1 METSSH
7 VRPFGDLGMKSEWRL
22 IDSTGSI
29 EMERMWQER
38 ADYGHFFYRIPNG
51 ESAADA
57 YDRISGFNESLWR
70 QFGDDDFPSVCVLV
84 THGLMTRVFLMKWY
98 HWSVEYFEDLR
109 NINHCEFVVMK
120 QENNGKYALQTE
132 LRTWTEFQARAA
144 ATNTA
149 KVEAS
154 PVLTTR
160 RWGGCAMGCNHQHM
174 SFPRRTKRLNTMDII
189 PQLPKPAMEED
200 EKDDHPIAS
209 QEADHANG
217 SHTPAKKS
225 SRKIG
230 TNGVSRRPDPPH
242 SDSDTDDGRVSPTD
256 GHGIHGGSSAD
267 DEGVSES
274 FVTVSSTQRISTH
287 QYRGPGT
294 GSGGEISDES
304 DFFDTNVHQLESRM
318 TFRSE
323 MSRAALAQIEEGDER
338 GSTRRRSSPTSPRR
352 QGSDARYRK
361 ASIKGWTKES
371 GMTGD
376 KKANALGDVS
386 DDDKG
391 KVEAEEV
398 EPKEGTAAADI
409 Y

>member
-1 METSSH
+1 VTDVVM
-7 VRPFGDLGMKSEWRL
+7 
-22 IDSTGSI
+22 TGSI

-70 QFGDDDFPSVCVLV
+70 QFGDADFPSVCVLV

-109 NINHCEFVVMK
+109 NINHCEFVVME
-120 QENNGKYALQTE
+120 QEDNGKYALKTE

-144 ATNTA
+144 VSNPA

-154 PVLTTR
+154 PSLTAR

-174 SFPRRTKRLNTMDII
+174 SFPRRTKRQNTMDIV

-217 SHTPAKKS
+217 SHTSAKKS

-230 TNGVSRRPDPPH
+230 TNGAPRRPDPTQ
-242 SDSDTDDGRVSPTD
+242 SDGDDDEDDDEYDGAVSPTD

-267 DEGVSES
+267 DEGVNES
-274 FVTVSSTQRISTH
+274 FAHASNHGSSTRVSTLP
-287 QYRGPGT
+287 YRGPRS
-294 GSGGEISDES
+294 GSPGDISDES

-318 TFRSE
+318 TFRSDA
-323 MSRAALAQIEEGDER
+323 SRAALAQIDEGDER
-338 GSTRRRSSPTSPRR
+338 GSHRRRSSPASPRR
-352 QGSDARYRK
+352 QGGDSRYRK
-361 ASIKGWTKES
+361 ASIKGWAKES

-376 KKANALGDVS
+376 KKANALGDVT
-386 DDDKG
+386 DDDKRVDG
-391 KVEAEEV
+391 DEEG